1 MIYRDDNGHN
11 FTRTKYLD
19 KMPTNKVSDDTKSGM
34 LDAPQ
39 LSNNP
44 PKGRHLVD
52 LVRNIRAFLVSS
64 VLNPFSTHRISSSV
78 LAQWPT
84 ELGFNLVNRIQSG
97 CSDLLLTFGYKTV
110 TDELSYQNKTISYLP
125 DFT

>member
-11 FTRTKYLD
+11 FTRTKYLN
-19 KMPTNKVSDDTKSGM
+19 KMPINKVSDDTKSGM

-39 LSNNP
+39 LSKNP
-44 PKGRHLVD
+44 PKGCFR
-52 LVRNIRAFLVSS
+52 RGYKKYISFLVSS

>member
-19 KMPTNKVSDDTKSGM
+19 KMPTNKVSDDSKSGM

-44 PKGRHLVD
+44 PKGRHLVE
-52 LVRNIRAFLVSS
+52 LVRNIRVF
-64 VLNPFSTHRISSSV
+64 
-78 LAQWPT
+78 
-84 ELGFNLVNRIQSG
+84 
-97 CSDLLLTFGYKTV
+97 
-110 TDELSYQNKTISYLP
+110 
-125 DFT
+125 

>member
-19 KMPTNKVSDDTKSGM
+19 KMPINKVSDDTKSGM

-44 PKGRHLVD
+44 PKGSFRRVYKKRTS
-52 LVRNIRAFLVSS
+52 VFLVSS

>member
-11 FTRTKYLD
+11 FTRTKYLN
-19 KMPTNKVSDDTKSGM
+19 KMPINKVSDDTKSGM
-34 LDAPQ
+34 LDAPH

-44 PKGRHLVD
+44 PKGCFRTVYKKY
-52 LVRNIRAFLVSS
+52 ISFLVSS

>member
-19 KMPTNKVSDDTKSGM
+19 NMPINKVSDDTKSGM

-44 PKGRHLVD
+44 PKGSFRIVYKKRTS
-52 LVRNIRAFLVSS
+52 VFLVSS

>member
-11 FTRTKYLD
+11 FTRTKYLN
-19 KMPTNKVSDDTKSGM
+19 KMPINKVSDDTKSGM
-34 LDAPQ
+34 LDASQ

-44 PKGRHLVD
+44 PKGSFRRVYKK
-52 LVRNIRAFLVSS
+52 RICFLVSS

>member
-19 KMPTNKVSDDTKSGM
+19 KMPSGNKATADTKSGM
-34 LDAPQ
+34 LDAPEF
-39 LSNNP
+39 SNNP
-44 PKGRHLVD
+44 PKGNFICADQYFISH
-52 LVRNIRAFLVSS
+52 LVSS
-64 VLNPFSTHRISSSV
+64 VLNPFSTHRISSSL
-78 LAQWPT
+78 LAQWPR
-84 ELGFNLVNRIQSG
+84 ELGFDLVNRIQSG

-110 TDELSYQNKTISYLP
+110 IDELSYQNKSISYLP